1 MPSTSAIDSEMKS
14 ILVVRFLPYFR
25 PGSKSLSPAAEL
37 SAADWNSAEKLKP
50 NWPRTM
56 SVMTAVPA
64 MSSSALMIC
73 TQVVPFIPPMS
84 T

>member
-1 MPSTSAIDSEMKS
+1 MLKLNLPSTI
-14 ILVVRFLPYFR
+14 R
-25 PGSKSLSPAAEL
+25 
-37 SAADWNSAEKLKP
+37 
-50 NWPRTM
+50 
-56 SVMTAVPA
+56 VMTAVPA